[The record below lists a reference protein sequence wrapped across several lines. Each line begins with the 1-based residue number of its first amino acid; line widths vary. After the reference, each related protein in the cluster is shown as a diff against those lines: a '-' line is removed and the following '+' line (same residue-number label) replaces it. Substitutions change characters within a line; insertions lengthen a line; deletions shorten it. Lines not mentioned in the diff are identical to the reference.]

1 MFHFLL
7 SFLSITLS
15 PIDSLTITKKFTVYT
30 TESQSN
36 NKMVKTESTI
46 NFGAFIQPL
55 ETQSSVTIDP
65 NIEFQSFLG
74 IGAALTDAAAETFY
88 KLDKDQQDLFLK
100 SYFSEKEG
108 IGYTLARTIIHS
120 CDFSSESY
128 TYIEEGDGSLET
140 FSIEK
145 DRKYRI
151 PFTKRVLEVA
161 SKDIVVYASP
171 WSPPAFMKTNNNML
185 QGGKLKKVI
194 IQLGQIIL
202 QNLSR
207 PMKKKVYL
215 FGG

>member
-1 MFHFLL
+1 MFNFLL
-7 SFLSITLS
+7 SFLSLTLS
-15 PIDSLTITKKFTVYT
+15 PIDSLNTTKKYTVYT

-36 NKMVKTESTI
+36 NKMVKTESTVY
-46 NFGAFIQPL
+46 FGDFVQPL
-55 ETQSSVTIDP
+55 ETQSSVTINP
-65 NIEFQSFLG
+65 NVKFQSFLG

-128 TYIEEGDGSLET
+128 TYIEEGDESLET
-140 FSIEK
+140 FSIER

-161 SKDIVVYASP
+161 SKDIAVYASP
-171 WSPPAFMKTNNNML
+171 WSPL
-185 QGGKLKKVI
+185 
-194 IQLGQIIL
+194 
-202 QNLSR
+202 LS
-207 PMKKKVYL
+207 
-215 FGG
+215 

>member
-1 MFHFLL
+1 MFYFLL
-7 SFLSITLS
+7 SLLSITLS

-128 TYIEEGDGSLET
+128 TYIEEGDESL
-140 FSIEK
+140 
-145 DRKYRI
+145 
-151 PFTKRVLEVA
+151 
-161 SKDIVVYASP
+161 
-171 WSPPAFMKTNNNML
+171 
-185 QGGKLKKVI
+185 
-194 IQLGQIIL
+194 
-202 QNLSR
+202 
-207 PMKKKVYL
+207 
-215 FGG
+215 